1 MNEDANF
8 HSAILR
14 LKRER
19 ASELPA
25 GSDLGWSDESV
36 GAYPW
41 PADIKRSDRG
51 DLALPQIIRSVD
63 NAAALIV
70 TIFLMN
76 LQHGS
81 MSHKQAVTNAIA
93 DVVALLVFFLA
104 SRRTR
109 REHVPTFESFIEQ
122 VRFFMPAVIIAGIAQ
137 AAMSWW
143 LGMESAD
150 LPYDSGIW
158 VLATTGGLALTRG
171 CTLLILRQGVVARR
185 LRRKIAII
193 GHDRHAFSV
202 ATRLQEDARS
212 NVEVVGVFSDRQA
225 SSETGIDGTLAD
237 LVMLSQA
244 SDLYGIVIAL
254 PPSAGTDNQL
264 LPLSLKLRN
273 VLADVFILPY
283 LVQGPDVVLPTQSLG
298 KTVFMVLQRRPLDNW
313 QKAYKRALDL
323 TLSITAFV
331 MFFVPL
337 FIVVATLIKLD
348 SPGPVL
354 FRQPR
359 RGLNNKTFTV
369 FKFRTMQTASADL
382 FAAKQTSRNDPR
394 VTRIGKWL
402 RKLSIDELPQLLNV
416 LRGEMSLVGPRPH
429 ALHTM
434 VEGELLDRALADY
447 LIRYQVKPGITGWA
461 QVNGARGELV
471 TREDL
476 RRRVAYDLEYIQRWS
491 FRLDLKI
498 IFMTAMKEIFSNHAF

>member
-1 MNEDANF
+1 MNEDTNF
-8 HSAILR
+8 CSAVFQ

-19 ASELPA
+19 ASGVPT
-25 GSDLGWSDESV
+25 GSDLGWSDDSV

-41 PADIKRSDRG
+41 PAHMRRFDRG

-70 TIFLMN
+70 TIVSMN
-76 LQHGS
+76 LQRGS
-81 MSHKQAVTNAIA
+81 MSHKQAVINALA
-93 DVVALLVFFLA
+93 DVIALLVYFLT

-122 VRFFMPAVIIAGIAQ
+122 IRFFMPAVIIAGVAQ
-137 AAMSWW
+137 AAASWW
-143 LGMESAD
+143 LGAKSED
-150 LPYDSGIW
+150 IYYDSITW
-158 VLATTGGLALTRG
+158 SLATTAGLAITRG
-171 CTLLILRQGVVARR
+171 CTLFVLRQGVVSRR

-202 ATRLQEDARS
+202 ASRLQRDARS
-212 NVEVVGVFSDRQA
+212 NVEVVGVFSDRHA
-225 SSETGIDGTLAD
+225 SSEAGIDGTIAD
-237 LVMLSQA
+237 LVILGQEI
-244 SDLYGIVIAL
+244 DLYGIVIAL
-254 PPSAGTDNQL
+254 PPSAGTGNQL
-264 LPLSLKLRN
+264 LPLSLQLRN

-283 LVQGPDVVLPTQSLG
+283 LVHGPDVMLPTQSIG
-298 KTVFMVLQRRPLDNW
+298 NIIFMVLQRRPLDGW

-323 TLSITAFV
+323 TLSATAFV
-331 MFFVPL
+331 LFFIPL

-359 RGLNNKTFTV
+359 RGLNNRTFTV
-369 FKFRTMQTASADL
+369 FKFRTMHTASSDL

-429 ALHTM
+429 ALHTK

-491 FRLDLKI
+491 FRFDLKI
-498 IFMTAMKEIFSNHAF
+498 IFMTAMKEIFSKHAF